1 MCVDPYENRVYCNFN
16 GWNHFSIFA
25 FCMFISNGIKKCL
38 MTQFVLQ
45 LRSHL
50 AINGKTNLG
59 NLDVKM
65 LINKSQC
72 IAHNHFVNGKLA
84 RSLAYRKE
92 MKMKKGKITMFPVGR
107 KQLVSRRPE
116 KKECG
121 KCRNHLRICKIC
133 SERTR

>member
-1 MCVDPYENRVYCNFN
+1 
-16 GWNHFSIFA
+16 
-25 FCMFISNGIKKCL
+25 

-50 AINGKTNLG
+50 AINGERNLG

-92 MKMKKGKITMFPVGR
+92 NETKTGKITMFPVGR